1 MGLGPRWS
9 GMELQGPAMCARGPY
24 IEVELLRRL
33 EMKVNTHIAHG
44 VLEGLPL
51 NPDEARNAVTA
62 LGAQRLFGS
71 ARGLRKHEPRG

>member
-1 MGLGPRWS
+1 
-9 GMELQGPAMCARGPY
+9 MCARGPY

-33 EMKVNTHIAHG
+33 EMKVNMHIVHG

-51 NPDEARNAVTA
+51 KSDEARNTVTA
-62 LGAQRLFGS
+62 LGAQRLLGS